1 MYMYHQCRG
10 GTGGPTVHAP
20 HSRFTCTGT
29 DRPWKSQRL
38 KIIIVNII
46 GNIVLIIEKVCA
58 RPFLF
63 HVLLRALLVDSAK
76 KKKTGGVKILG
87 ERYAD
92 NQALLDVTSE
102 VVPPPSARIC
112 TSTPLSSTG

>member
-1 MYMYHQCRG
+1 MHR
-10 GTGGPTVHAP
+10 
-20 HSRFTCTGT
+20 SRFTCT

-46 GNIVLIIEKVCA
+46 DDIVLIIEKVCA

-87 ERYAD
+87 ERYAEI